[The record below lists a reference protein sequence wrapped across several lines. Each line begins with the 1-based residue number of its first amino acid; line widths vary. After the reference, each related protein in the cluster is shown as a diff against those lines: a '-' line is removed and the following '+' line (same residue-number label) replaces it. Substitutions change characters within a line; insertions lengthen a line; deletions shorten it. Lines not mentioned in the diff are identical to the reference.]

1 MGTQVVEKIYTPLE
15 PKAARTLVNEV
26 NAMIEALA
34 ESDPDDDDDD
44 DDDDD
49 GSSLIDVLDDVF
61 LEVDEAPPPSVDE
74 ARAAADEGDALEAAL
89 ERLPAC
95 RSTLAIEYDAG
106 VAGEAPFVALQKLL
120 FERVGDAVVSR
131 EDGAVLVTV
140 ETAAAKRAKEVGKL
154 WANTLP
160 LGGSEPA
167 KKPAAKAR
175 PAAKEA
181 ELDGETV
188 YKRLSSVIEGR
199 DPLARE
205 MLKRE
210 LQNTTDAVRGY
221 AGALM
226 HEGAVPD
233 PAIAKIL
240 SCSVED
246 VASAREAL
254 WALLKKVR

>member
-1 MGTQVVEKIYTPLE
+1 MGTQVVEKIFSPLE
-15 PKAARTLVNEV
+15 PKAARTLVAEV

-34 ESDPDDDDDD
+34 ESNSDDDDDD
-44 DDDDD
+44 DDDDGD

-61 LEVDEAPPPSVDE
+61 LEVDEAAPPSVDE
-74 ARAAADEGDALEAAL
+74 VRAEAGAGLEEAAL
-89 ERLPAC
+89 ERLPSC
-95 RSTLAIEYDAG
+95 RSTLVIEYDAG
-106 VAGEAPFVALQKLL
+106 VSGEAPFVALQKLL
-120 FERVGDAVVSR
+120 FERVGDAVVSSG
-131 EDGAVLVTV
+131 EGSQVVTV
-140 ETAAAKRAKEVGKL
+140 ETAVSKRAKEVGKL

-160 LGGSEPA
+160 LGGSEPP
-167 KKPAAKAR
+167 KKSAAKGR
-175 PAAKEA
+175 PAKEV
-181 ELDGETV
+181 EVDGEMV
-188 YKRLSSVIEGR
+188 YKRLSSAIEGR

-210 LQNTTDAVRGY
+210 LQNTTDAVRAY

-240 SCSVED
+240 SCSLEEV
-246 VASAREAL
+246 VAAREAL